1 MRTNTHLHIS
11 HTVYPDGLRIDY
23 DYYEPKKTMGN
34 FSVTM
39 ILILFNLS
47 VWAVVLYLIFL

>member
-23 DYYEPKKTMGN
+23 DYCQCNEQTDMFGA
-34 FSVTM
+34 
-39 ILILFNLS
+39 LIIAMNLFF
-47 VWAVVLYLIFL
+47 WGVLIYLLF